1 VFDEPLFNSRIK
13 LAQSPLLDGPPLMF
27 KPCPAAPI
35 QRPQCC
41 DVWNWLFELT
51 TQMAQDRGRYIVQRS
66 QCRAGHAYKAEL
78 QGGTDPVPRAE
89 CLADGTPV
97 AIIERE
103 PLLQQEI
110 GQGFREVMPAD
121 IRRLKYAHGEPPLG
135 ELRRISPRPSWSNE
149 KVIHRK
155 PLLLTRFGKHPQLV
169 FHMFGAL
176 ADNAER
182 GFMQS
187 HTAGAAA

>member
-1 VFDEPLFNSRIK
+1 
-13 LAQSPLLDGPPLMF
+13 
-27 KPCPAAPI
+27 
-35 QRPQCC
+35 
-41 DVWNWLFELT
+41 
-51 TQMAQDRGRYIVQRS
+51 
-66 QCRAGHAYKAEL
+66 
-78 QGGTDPVPRAE
+78 
-89 CLADGTPV
+89 
-97 AIIERE
+97 
-103 PLLQQEI
+103 LLQQEI